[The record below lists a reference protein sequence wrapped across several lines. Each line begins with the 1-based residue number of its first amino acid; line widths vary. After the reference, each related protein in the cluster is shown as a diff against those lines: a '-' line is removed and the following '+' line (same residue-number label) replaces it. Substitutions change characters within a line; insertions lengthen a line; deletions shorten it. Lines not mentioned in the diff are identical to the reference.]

1 MKKKTQK
8 LIIWLILLAMIGGG
22 LGGIILSIINK

>member
-8 LIIWLILLAMIGGG
+8 LIVWLILLAMIGGG